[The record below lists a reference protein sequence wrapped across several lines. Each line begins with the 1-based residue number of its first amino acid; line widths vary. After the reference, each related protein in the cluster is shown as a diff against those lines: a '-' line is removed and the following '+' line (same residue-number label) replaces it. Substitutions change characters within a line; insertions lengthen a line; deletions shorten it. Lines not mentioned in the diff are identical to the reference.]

1 MDSNPDSGQNCDKIE
16 ISLDQSDFDPELV
29 LFGDVSVKIPVSE
42 AKIFNNLDE
51 YYKSSFQ
58 KKIAIQESKNQPKKP
73 ANLYERNVEFFY
85 QKQDE
90 STTTETTSRRNIRS
104 RELTD
109 VIKKMEQSKKGPLS
123 LLYQSMD
130 KIIKILIRRRR
141 KSCLLREEK
150 FSWITG
156 RLIAFDKHFNLVIED
171 AIETY
176 HHQRPRQIK
185 SSTID
190 NKSTDNIQIQ
200 IINKQSRQLLIRGD
214 NIVMI
219 VRHKQE

>member
-1 MDSNPDSGQNCDKIE
+1 MDSNPDSEQNCDKIE

-29 LFGDVSVKIPVSE
+29 LFGDVSVKIPVPE

-58 KKIAIQESKNQPKKP
+58 KKMSIQESKNQPKKP

-90 STTTETTSRRNIRS
+90 STTTETTSRNRRS

-109 VIKKMEQSKKGPLS
+109 VIKKMEQSQKGPLS

-176 HHQRPRQIK
+176 HHQRRRQIK

-190 NKSTDNIQIQ
+190 NKSTNNSIQIQ

-219 VRHKQE
+219 VRQKEE

>member
-1 MDSNPDSGQNCDKIE
+1 MDSNPDSEQNCDKIE

-29 LFGDVSVKIPVSE
+29 LFGDVSVKIPVPE

-58 KKIAIQESKNQPKKP
+58 KKMSIQESKNQPKKP

-90 STTTETTSRRNIRS
+90 STTTETTSRNRRS

-109 VIKKMEQSKKGPLS
+109 VIKKMEQSQKGPLS

-176 HHQRPRQIK
+176 HHQRRQQIK

-190 NKSTDNIQIQ
+190 NKSTNNSIQIQ

-219 VRHKQE
+219 VRQKEE

>member
-1 MDSNPDSGQNCDKIE
+1 MDSNPDSEQNCDKIE

-29 LFGDVSVKIPVSE
+29 LFGDVSVKIPVPE

-58 KKIAIQESKNQPKKP
+58 KKMSIQESKNQPKKP

-90 STTTETTSRRNIRS
+90 STTTETTSRNRRS

-109 VIKKMEQSKKGPLS
+109 VIKKMEQSQKGPLS

-150 FSWITG
+150 FSWLTG

-176 HHQRPRQIK
+176 HHQRQQIK

-190 NKSTDNIQIQ
+190 NKSTNNSIQIQ

-219 VRHKQE
+219 VRQKEE